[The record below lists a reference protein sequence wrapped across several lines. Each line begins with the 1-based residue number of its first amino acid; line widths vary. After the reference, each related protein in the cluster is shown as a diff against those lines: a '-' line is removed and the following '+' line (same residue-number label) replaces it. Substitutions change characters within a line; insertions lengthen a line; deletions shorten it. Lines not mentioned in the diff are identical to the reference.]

1 LSEDIAVQVIS
12 CRG

>member
-1 LSEDIAVQVIS
+1 LSEEIAVQVIS